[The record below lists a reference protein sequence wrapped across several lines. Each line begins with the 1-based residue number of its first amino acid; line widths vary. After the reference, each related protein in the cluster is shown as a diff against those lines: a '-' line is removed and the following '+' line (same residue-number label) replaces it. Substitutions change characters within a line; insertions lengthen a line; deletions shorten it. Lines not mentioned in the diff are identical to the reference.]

1 MKHFSDPCQNAQ
13 LKETNCN
20 KFILDCINKCLCLV
34 QIEAFWRAQFFFWQA
49 KNNTTV
55 SWVHAWR
62 RFHSLSIKKTSAGSG
77 SSPRSPGVQFSLNR
91 RHGWIR
97 KTWQTA
103 VFLLVGKGTD
113 IQIGNLFQ
121 VALGWFRLVWVGL
134 GWFKDHQESA
144 IAAFFCVSFDAFNLV
159 LIPRLFVPSE
169 AGWLDWLKRSVCH
182 KSSKRPFPRDFLGY
196 QCMCL
201 RSSTVVFWCSCWDLS
216 ECLCSQDNYPEF
228 LVIFECWICLNS
240 LLTIEPTS
248 RCTNLRFCREV
259 IQSRM
264 RLLHRCGEQ
273 QG

>member
-144 IAAFFCVSFDAFNLV
+144 IAAFFVFHLM
-159 LIPRLFVPSE
+159 PST
-169 AGWLDWLKRSVCH
+169 WCWS
-182 KSSKRPFPRDFLGY
+182 PDFS
-196 QCMCL
+196 CL
-201 RSSTVVFWCSCWDLS
+201 RKLADLIGLRDPS
-216 ECLCSQDNYPEF
+216 VTSPQKGHSLA
-228 LVIFECWICLNS
+228 IF
-240 LLTIEPTS
+240 
-248 RCTNLRFCREV
+248 
-259 IQSRM
+259 
-264 RLLHRCGEQ
+264 
-273 QG
+273 